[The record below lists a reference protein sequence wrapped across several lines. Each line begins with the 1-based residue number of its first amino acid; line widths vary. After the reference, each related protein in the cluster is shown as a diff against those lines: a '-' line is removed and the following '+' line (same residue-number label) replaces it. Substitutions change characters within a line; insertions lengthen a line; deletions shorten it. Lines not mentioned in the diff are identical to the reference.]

1 MLPQEGAAVASGHGM
16 GGDSPWA
23 DQEHLLTVSST
34 KRVIVL
40 AMVMKSRPLPQAPA
54 STSVACQGV
63 RNGRVVLPLLMGLTL
78 LAPDVI
84 ALPGRDVL
92 AEPRP
97 SMPPATVPPASIERV
112 PRSFVAEA
120 VARSGPAVVTLETS
134 RTVRTAAVS
143 GLPQGMLNDP
153 FFQRFFGLQAPPAS
167 RSRVERGQG
176 SGVIFD
182 RQGLVLTNA
191 HVVENTDQVMVG
203 LPDGR
208 RVPGQVVGQDSV
220 TDLAVVRIK
229 GQGAWPTAPLGDS
242 DRLRVGDWAIAVGNP
257 FGLENTVTLGIVSNL
272 NRNVSQLGI
281 QGKRLDLIQTDA
293 AINPGNSGG
302 PLLNASGEVVGINTL
317 VRSGPG
323 AGLGFAIPI
332 NRART
337 IAMQLVNQ
345 GRASHPMV
353 GIGLSTVPAATP
365 GGAVPPGAVVRSVM
379 PRGPGA
385 LAGLQVDDVIV
396 AVGGEPVR
404 TPAEVVTA
412 IDRSGVGQPLV
423 IDVRRQGQSLPLTVI
438 PVEMRA
444 LKMR

>member
-1 MLPQEGAAVASGHGM
+1 M
-16 GGDSPWA
+16 
-23 DQEHLLTVSST
+23 
-34 KRVIVL
+34 
-40 AMVMKSRPLPQAPA
+40 
-54 STSVACQGV
+54 
-63 RNGRVVLPLLMGLTL
+63 
-78 LAPDVI
+78 
-84 ALPGRDVL
+84 
-92 AEPRP
+92 
-97 SMPPATVPPASIERV
+97 
-112 PRSFVAEA
+112 
-120 VARSGPAVVTLETS
+120 
-134 RTVRTAAVS
+134 
-143 GLPQGMLNDP
+143 PQGLLVDP
-153 FFQRFFGLQAPPAS
+153 FFQRFFGLQAQPAP

-182 RQGLVLTNA
+182 SQGLVLTNA

-208 RVPGQVVGQDSV
+208 RVSGQVVGQDSV
-220 TDLAVVRIK
+220 TDLAVVRLEGGIS
-229 GQGAWPTAPLGDS
+229 WPTAPLGDS

-332 NRART
+332 NRAKT
-337 IAMQLVNQ
+337 IAMQLVEK

-353 GIGLSTVPAATP
+353 GIGLSSIPASAP
-365 GGAVPPGAVVRSVM
+365 GGVTPSGAVVRSVV
-379 PRGPGA
+379 PGGPAAEG
-385 LAGLQVDDVIV
+385 GLQVNDVIV
-396 AVGGEPVR
+396 AVAGAVVKN
-404 TPAEVVTA
+404 PAEVVTA
-412 IDRSGVGQPLV
+412 IDRSGVGRPLELRV
-423 IDVRRQGQSLPLTVI
+423 ERQGRSVPITVT
-438 PVEMRA
+438 PVDMRA

>member
-1 MLPQEGAAVASGHGM
+1 M

-23 DQEHLLTVSST
+23 DQEHLLTVGFA
-34 KRVIVL
+34 KHVIVL
-40 AMVMKSRPLPQAPA
+40 SMVVTSRQWPQIPG
-54 STSVACQGV
+54 STLRACQGV
-63 RNGRVVLPLLMGLTL
+63 RHGRVVLPLLMGLTL

-84 ALPGRDVL
+84 TLPGRQVL
-92 AEPRP
+92 AAPR
-97 SMPPATVPPASIERV
+97 ASVERV

-134 RTVRTAAVS
+134 RTVRTAGVS
-143 GLPQGMLNDP
+143 GLPQAMLNDP
-153 FFQRFFGLQAPPAS
+153 FFRRFFGLQAPQSS

-191 HVVENTDQVMVG
+191 HVVENTDQVMLG

-208 RVPGQVVGQDSV
+208 RVPGQVLGQDSV

-302 PLLNASGEVVGINTL
+302 PLLNAAGEVVGINTL

-353 GIGLSTVPAATP
+353 GIGLSSVPAPAP

-385 LAGLQVDDVIV
+385 LAGLQVNDVIV
-396 AVGGEPVR
+396 AVGGDPVR

-423 IDVRRQGQSLPLTVI
+423 IDVIRQGQSLPLTVI